1 MSSSRAGIRVSK
13 HYPGARSQQ
22 GLPARPCAAQPGD
35 VLPAALLER
44 LGQGGFGQRVASPLG
59 GKDRDRR
66 DPPRQKLGG
75 PAFRPEHRSSPL
87 DRDGRIVVHKPLV
100 RRQRQ
105 NQPAAL
111 RQLSEPRL
119 SRSGRP
125 GVPKRGSGRGGLT
138 AAVVPWPPGVRSVPT
153 LKIDGDATRLRRSL
167 AKACP
172 ACVA

>member
-1 MSSSRAGIRVSK
+1 MTD
-13 HYPGARSQQ
+13 GA
-22 GLPARPCAAQPGD
+22 PATAARG
-35 VLPAALLER
+35 
-44 LGQGGFGQRVASPLG
+44 GQRPSSAKLG
-59 GKDRDRR
+59 RELQIDRRETARNLLGRKDRDCR

-153 LKIDGDATRLRRSL
+153 LKIDGDATRLGRSL